1 MKKFLLG
8 LLFVLTTAF
17 AYGQKP
23 TNEPSVLITRHLS
36 SNRMVWS
43 NTDNKHL
50 FFDLDERAPE
60 NCVWLSYFNDNG
72 TGYIKM
78 IKVSNSVVYD
88 FNIYDY
94 VMKEDDNGQYLR
106 IEAIQTSN
114 GEKVTILVNTYEDD
128 GGWKM
133 VSIFLPESD
142 LALFFDTKSY

>member
-1 MKKFLLG
+1 
-8 LLFVLTTAF
+8 
-17 AYGQKP
+17 
-23 TNEPSVLITRHLS
+23 
-36 SNRMVWS
+36 MVWS

-94 VMKEDDNGQYLR
+94 VMKEDENGQYLR